1 MRSTPALLVLL
12 LACSE
17 TGQDKDCL
25 GDDCLSGGTTTDSD
39 PDVEPGPDSSEPT
52 PTAEWGQV
60 VLGQQALAAGT
71 VTGSAHTVRGSLSV
85 GQQTASSPTYSVVG
99 RVTLVRP

>member
-1 MRSTPALLVLL
+1 MRPTFTLVLL
-12 LACSE
+12 LACS
-17 TGQDKDCL
+17 TGGQDKDCQ
-25 GDDCLSGGTTTDSD
+25 GDDCTSGGSTTDSD
-39 PDVEPGPDSSEPT
+39 PDAEPSPDSSEPS

-71 VTGSAHTVRGSLSV
+71 VTGSTHTVRGSLTV
-85 GQQTASSPTYSVVG
+85 GQQAASSPTYSVVG